1 MIFTNQRSYIG
12 TMIQGAHP
20 TPGAGLRPAPFS
32 ILSFRGRGRN
42 IESENMNVNLIPNS
56 GPIPSPTVKTTY
68 EKPPEVGPKK
78 MSWGEPT
85 WALFHVLA
93 EKVKDEDFAAIR
105 VELLEVIYTICS
117 NLPCP
122 DCATHAAM
130 YLNDIRY
137 KNIQTKDQL
146 KHMLWGFHNMVNK
159 KKDFPYFPREQ
170 LETKYAAYPLIP
182 TLHAFMVK
190 FQDKHR
196 SIRMIADDFHRSK
209 IAEKLKKW
217 FNEHISSFESR
228 TV

>member
-12 TMIQGAHP
+12 TMIQSNHP
-20 TPGAGLRPAPFS
+20 TPGPKPAPFS
-32 ILSFRGRGRN
+32 ILSFRGRVREPN
-42 IESENMNVNLIPNS
+42 ANV
-56 GPIPSPTVKTTY
+56 PIPVNTKVAENQPTTN
-68 EKPPEVGPKK
+68 GPKK

-85 WALFHVLA
+85 WIVMHVLA
-93 EKVKDEDFAAIR
+93 EKVKDEEFPEIR
-105 VELLEVIYTICS
+105 AELLEVIYAICS

-122 DCATHAAM
+122 DCANHASM

-137 KNIQTKDQL
+137 KNIQTKEQL
-146 KHMLWGFHNMVNK
+146 KNMLWSFHNMVNK
-159 KKDFPYFPREQ
+159 KKDFPQFPRDQ

-182 TLHAFMVK
+182 ALHAFMVK

-217 FNEHISSFESR
+217 FNERISSF
-228 TV
+228 VL

>member
-12 TMIQGAHP
+12 TMIEGTHP
-20 TPGAGLRPAPFS
+20 TPGVGLKPAPFS
-32 ILSFRGRGRN
+32 ILSFRGRVQGN
-42 IESENMNVNLIPNS
+42 PNTNLTPINPNPNTKSITEKEN
-56 GPIPSPTVKTTY
+56 
-68 EKPPEVGPKK
+68 EKSLDHGPKK

-85 WALFHVLA
+85 WNVLHVLA
-93 EKVKDEDFAAIR
+93 EKVKDEEFPAIR
-105 VELLEVIYTICS
+105 AELLEVIYAICS

-122 DCATHAAM
+122 DCANHAAM

-137 KNIQTKDQL
+137 KHIQTKEQL
-146 KHMLWGFHNMVNK
+146 KNMLFSFHNTVNK
-159 KKDFPYFPREQ
+159 KKNFPQFPREQ

-209 IAEKLKKW
+209 IADKLKKW
-217 FNEHISSFESR
+217 FNERISSF
-228 TV
+228 VF

>member
-12 TMIQGAHP
+12 TMIQSNHP
-20 TPGAGLRPAPFS
+20 TPGVGPKPAPFS
-32 ILSFRGRGRN
+32 ILSFRGRSPN
-42 IESENMNVNLIPNS
+42 IEQGIINTTTNI
-56 GPIPSPTVKTTY
+56 KT
-68 EKPPEVGPKK
+68 EKEKEKSLDHGPKK

-93 EKVKDEDFAAIR
+93 EKVKDEDFPAIR
-105 VELLEVIYTICS
+105 AELLEVIYAICS

-122 DCATHAAM
+122 DCANHASM

-137 KNIQTKDQL
+137 KNIQTKEQL
-146 KHMLWGFHNMVNK
+146 KNMLWSFHNTVNK
-159 KKDFPYFPREQ
+159 KKDFPQFPREQ

-182 TLHAFMVK
+182 VLHAFMVK

-209 IAEKLKKW
+209 IAERLKKW
-217 FNEHISSFESR
+217 FNERISSF
-228 TV
+228 VM

>member
-1 MIFTNQRSYIG
+1 MIFTNQRSYIR
-12 TMIQGAHP
+12 TMIEGTHP
-20 TPGAGLRPAPFS
+20 TPGLKPAPFS

-42 IESENMNVNLIPNS
+42 IESENMNVN
-56 GPIPSPTVKTTY
+56 PIPSPIVKTTQIQAQ
-68 EKPPEVGPKK
+68 PNGPKK

-93 EKVKDEDFAAIR
+93 EKVKDTDFPAIR
-105 VELLEVIYTICS
+105 EELLEVIYVICS

-122 DCATHAAM
+122 DCATHASM

-137 KNIQTKDQL
+137 KNIQTKEQL
-146 KHMLWGFHNMVNK
+146 KTMLWSFHNMVNTK
-159 KKDFPYFPREQ
+159 KGFPQFPREQ

-217 FNEHISSFESR
+217 FNERISSFLA
-228 TV
+228 

>member
-12 TMIQGAHP
+12 TMIHSQNP
-20 TPGAGLRPAPFS
+20 YTGLIRQAPLS
-32 ILSFRGRGRN
+32 MLSFRGRVRPVAN
-42 IESENMNVNLIPNS
+42 VPTIQEN
-56 GPIPSPTVKTTY
+56 PTSAVQVPT
-68 EKPPEVGPKK
+68 GPKK

-93 EKVKDEDFAAIR
+93 EKVKDEEFERIR
-105 VELLEVIYTICS
+105 LELLNVIYTICS

-122 DCATHAAM
+122 DCANHAAM

-137 KNIQTKDQL
+137 QNIQTKAQL
-146 KHMLWGFHNMVNK
+146 KNMLWAFHNVVNK
-159 KKDFPYFPREQ
+159 KKDFPQFPRDQ

-182 TLHAFMVK
+182 VLHAFMVK

-209 IAEKLKKW
+209 ISEKLKGW
-217 FNEHISSFESR
+217 FNDHISSFIL
-228 TV
+228 

>member
-12 TMIQGAHP
+12 NMIQNQNPYTGLNVE
-20 TPGAGLRPAPFS
+20 GAGVRPRQAPIS
-32 ILSFRGRGRN
+32 MLSFRGRLRTV
-42 IESENMNVNLIPNS
+42 ENVPVVREQT
-56 GPIPSPTVKTTY
+56 PVPT
-68 EKPPEVGPKK
+68 GPKK

-93 EKVKDEDFAAIR
+93 EKVKDEDFPAIR
-105 VELLEVIYTICS
+105 VELLEVIYMICS

-122 DCATHAAM
+122 DCANHAAM

-137 KNIQTKDQL
+137 KNIQTKEQL
-146 KHMLWGFHNMVNK
+146 KHMLWTFHNVVNK
-159 KKDFPYFPREQ
+159 KKDFPQFPRDQ

-209 IAEKLKKW
+209 IAEKLKGW
-217 FNEHISSFESR
+217 FNERISSF
-228 TV
+228 VL

>member
-12 TMIQGAHP
+12 TMIQSNHP
-20 TPGAGLRPAPFS
+20 TPGVGLKPAPFS
-32 ILSFRGRGRN
+32 ILSFRGRSNIRN
-42 IESENMNVNLIPNS
+42 VESGTTNIQVNPKVTS
-56 GPIPSPTVKTTY
+56 
-68 EKPPEVGPKK
+68 PEVGPKK

-85 WALFHVLA
+85 WNLLHVLA
-93 EKVKDEDFAAIR
+93 EKVKDEDFQGIR
-105 VELLEVIYTICS
+105 TELLEVIYTICS

-122 DCATHAAM
+122 DCATHAAI

-137 KNIQTKDQL
+137 KNIQTKEQL
-146 KHMLWGFHNMVNK
+146 KHMLWTFHNVVNK
-159 KKDFPYFPREQ
+159 KKDFPQFPRDQ

-209 IAEKLKKW
+209 IAEKLKRW
-217 FNEHISSFESR
+217 FNDRISSF
-228 TV
+228 VL

>member
-1 MIFTNQRSYIG
+1 
-12 TMIQGAHP
+12 MIQSNHP
-20 TPGAGLRPAPFS
+20 TPGVGLKPAPFS

-42 IESENMNVNLIPNS
+42 IESENMNVN
-56 GPIPSPTVKTTY
+56 PIPIPIVKTTY
-68 EKPPEVGPKK
+68 EKPSEVGPKK

-93 EKVKDEDFAAIR
+93 EKVKDEDFDAIR

-122 DCATHAAM
+122 DCATHASM

-137 KNIQTKDQL
+137 KNIQTKEQL
-146 KHMLWGFHNMVNK
+146 KHMLWAFHNAVNK

-209 IAEKLKKW
+209 IAGKLKKW
-217 FNEHISSFESR
+217 FNEHISSFDF
-228 TV
+228 